1 MRGDEVDINPVK
13 APVPEPQV
21 DEDEELLVVKDI
33 APKLSAR
40 EKFYKQAHLA
50 GKVLRF
56 SARIP
61 MEVSERVNWR
71 LEGRRMRGE

>member
-1 MRGDEVDINPVK
+1 MRGDEVDINP
-13 APVPEPQV
+13 AEVPESKPQV
-21 DEDEELLVVKDI
+21 DEEEELMVAKDI

-61 MEVSERVNWR
+61 MEV
-71 LEGRRMRGE
+71 RR